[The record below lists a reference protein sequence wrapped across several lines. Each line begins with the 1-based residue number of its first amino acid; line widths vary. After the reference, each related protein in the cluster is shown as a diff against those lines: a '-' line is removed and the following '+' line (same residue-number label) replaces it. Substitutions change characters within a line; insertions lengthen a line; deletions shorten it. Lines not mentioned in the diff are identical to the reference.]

1 MKSKKALAF
10 EKFKFS
16 DPGWNAEVIPI
27 AGSTSVAICA
37 ASVDKYT
44 GRKMYGQQ
52 LGDSRE
58 GMQRAERVKSSY
70 ACHRIPVTNFIK
82 GSSICWGPF
91 SVFSSNTCKHLGT

>member
-44 GRKMYGQQ
+44 GRKMYG
-52 LGDSRE
+52 
-58 GMQRAERVKSSY
+58 SSSL
-70 ACHRIPVTNFIK
+70 HMPIR
-82 GSSICWGPF
+82 
-91 SVFSSNTCKHLGT
+91 

>member
-16 DPGWNAEVIPI
+16 DPGWN

-52 LGDSRE
+52 L
-58 GMQRAERVKSSY
+58 ATY
-70 ACHRIPVTNFIK
+70 AHPVTAEKVCRELNELK
-82 GSSICWGPF
+82 ARMLATAYP
-91 SVFSSNTCKHLGT
+91 

>member
-27 AGSTSVAICA
+27 AGTTTVAICA

-52 LGDSRE
+52 LATYAHRVTAEKVCRE
-58 GMQRAERVKSSY
+58 LNELKARMLATAY
-70 ACHRIPVTNFIK
+70 P
-82 GSSICWGPF
+82 
-91 SVFSSNTCKHLGT
+91 

>member
-27 AGSTSVAICA
+27 AGSTSVAIFA

-44 GRKMYGQQ
+44 GR
-52 LGDSRE
+52 R
-58 GMQRAERVKSSY
+58 
-70 ACHRIPVTNFIK
+70 CT
-82 GSSICWGPF
+82 GSSSLHMPIGRRLRRYAE
-91 SVFSSNTCKHLGT
+91 S